1 MGTRYAPTPYRI
13 DEISTHVV
21 GVRLTRVPRRDWA
34 HDLDAMARIAADIA
48 YLVNPHNPTGTVRG
62 RAEIEQFA
70 RAARPG

>member
-1 MGTRYAPTPYRI
+1 
-13 DEISTHVV
+13 VV

-34 HDLDAMARIAADIA
+34 HNLDAMARIAADIA

-70 RAARPG
+70 RAARPADRRRRGLRRVHRRP

>member
-1 MGTRYAPTPYRI
+1 MRRPPYRI

-48 YLVNPHNPTGTVRG
+48 YLVNPHNPPAPSAAAPRSSISP
-62 RAEIEQFA
+62 RP
-70 RAARPG
+70 ARPG